1 VSKSKSKSKSK
12 FDDVPLENEPSR
24 MKSVTD
30 ALLLKIKKESYSKFN
45 KSHMNQTGSG
55 FLETT
60 TSPQER
66 NRISVIKKIIM
77 ISSIKK

>member
-1 VSKSKSKSKSK
+1 MASSQVSY
-12 FDDVPLENEPSR
+12 R
-24 MKSVTD
+24 TT
-30 ALLLKIKKESYSKFN
+30 YSKFN
-45 KSHMNQTGSG
+45 KSQMNQTGSG

-77 ISSIKK
+77 ISSIKKEVKKIFLKLMDHGIDSFTQ

>member
-1 VSKSKSKSKSK
+1 MASSQ
-12 FDDVPLENEPSR
+12 FTYR
-24 MKSVTD
+24 T
-30 ALLLKIKKESYSKFN
+30 AYSKFN
-45 KSHMNQTGSG
+45 KSQTNQGGSR